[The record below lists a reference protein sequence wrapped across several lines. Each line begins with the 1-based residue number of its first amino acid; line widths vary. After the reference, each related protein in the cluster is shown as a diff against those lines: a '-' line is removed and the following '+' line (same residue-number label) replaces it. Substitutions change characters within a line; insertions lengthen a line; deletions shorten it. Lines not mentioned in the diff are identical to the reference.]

1 MVMLFSALYFKK
13 EVQCLIGEAEY
24 ASLKAIPSIVNARI
38 LFYAIFVWL
47 FDIPMFLNLQGG

>member
-1 MVMLFSALYFKK
+1 MLFSALYFKK
-13 EVQCLIGEAEY
+13 EAPCLIGEAEY
-24 ASLKAIPSIVNARI
+24 APLKAIPSIVNARI